1 MTPRSMFRSQSVVD
15 ETPSTTTLSSFVD
28 SSIRRFVEQSRETK
42 LLMFWNSRLN
52 KKKRCPWRDSVSNER
67 LDDAEDERGV
77 TTSPADRRSRSPPG
91 METDRQASSRTWG
104 HCARSVAY
112 IPRI

>member
-1 MTPRSMFRSQSVVD
+1 MLIDSIDVVD